1 VHPERSVQLPELLAT
16 GPAREVAAS
25 ASGAVCGPI
34 GYGAMSSLP
43 LHLGFAAA
51 FAAVA
56 LTAAS
61 LQDLELRRVETQQVA
76 DALALRSVA
85 IGTLSERVLA
95 VELDQFWSRDFV
107 PAALEASSQDGGI
120 THRLRFCR
128 LVQPWALAWLDSSLT
143 RVQVCVESL
152 AREIGFGA
160 N

>member
-1 VHPERSVQLPELLAT
+1 MQLSELLAA
-16 GPAREVAAS
+16 GPARKVAAS
-25 ASGAVCGPI
+25 ASGAICGPI
-34 GYGAMSSLP
+34 GYGSMSSLP

-61 LQDLELRRVETQQVA
+61 MQDLELRRVETQQVA

-85 IGTLSERVLA
+85 IGTLSERILA
-95 VELDQFWSRDFV
+95 AELDQFWSRDFV
-107 PAALEASSQDGGI
+107 PAVLEASSQDGGI

-128 LVQPWALAWLDSSLT
+128 LVQPWALIWLDTSLT
-143 RVQVCVESL
+143 RVQVCAESL
-152 AREIGFGA
+152 AREVGFGT